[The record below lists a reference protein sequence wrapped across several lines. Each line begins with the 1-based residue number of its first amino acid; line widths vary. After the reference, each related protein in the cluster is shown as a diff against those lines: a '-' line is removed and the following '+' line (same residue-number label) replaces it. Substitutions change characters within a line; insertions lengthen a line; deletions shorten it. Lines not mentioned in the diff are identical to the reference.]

1 MLWNEIKELAKQRPG
16 DIAILGEKKAYSYKE
31 LVSWVNVVSTSL
43 TRYQHK
49 VLALFCDNSPE
60 WLLVDLAA
68 QVSEVTLLPL
78 PAFFSN
84 QQLAFAIEKS
94 GACGLVHKLDDSLS
108 KVTELL
114 NTEVLIGD
122 LLCSDLKKVA
132 DSELPVSTAK
142 ITFTSGSTG
151 QPKGVCLSNNQQFAV
166 AKAIQDSLQLPA
178 GKHLSVLPFSTLL
191 ENTAGSYVTLLN
203 GGTIIA
209 LPSNQLGFNGSS
221 DFKLSTLLETIEK
234 YKPVSL
240 ILLPEI
246 LLGIIGAVK
255 KGWAVP
261 SSIEFMAVGGSKVS
275 EQLIQQAQACGLPV
289 YEGYGLSECASVV
302 SLNSA
307 KNNKAG
313 SVGKPLPHLEVRI
326 LNNEIIVYGNTF
338 LGYVGEPA
346 SWKKSEV
353 GTGDLGF
360 FDEQGYLYVN
370 GRKKNLLIS
379 SYGRNIS
386 PEWVEGILL
395 SDGLLKKCVVFGD
408 QRPNCVALIS
418 LRNNEMPEKSINDSI
433 IKANRSLPDYA
444 QVKKWAVLPQLM
456 SFSTGTMTSNGRPVR
471 DAILKQYQS
480 TINQLYAEL
489 GQ

>member
-1 MLWNEIKELAKQRPG
+1 MLWNEIKELAKQRPD
-16 DIAILGEKKAYSYKE
+16 DIAILGEEKTYTYQE
-31 LVSWVNVVSTSL
+31 LVSWVNVISTFL
-43 TRYQHK
+43 ARYQHK

-68 QVSEVTLLPL
+68 NVSEVTLLPL

-94 GACGLVHKLDDSLS
+94 GACGLVHKRDDSLS

-151 QPKGVCLSNNQQFAV
+151 QPKGVCLSNQQQFAV

-221 DFKLSTLLETIEK
+221 DFKLSTLLKTIEH

-246 LLGIIGAVK
+246 LLGIVGAIK
-255 KGWAVP
+255 KGWTLP
-261 SSIEFMAVGGSKVS
+261 SSIAFMAVGGSKVS

-326 LNNEIIVYGNTF
+326 VNNEIIVSGNSF

-346 SWKKSEV
+346 SWEKSEV

-360 FDEQGYLYVN
+360 FDEEGYLYVN

-386 PEWVEGILL
+386 PEWVEGVLL
-395 SDGLLKKCVVFGD
+395 SDGLLKQCVVFGD

-418 LRNNEMPEKSINDSI
+418 LRNNAMSEESISDSI

-456 SFSTGTMTSNGRPVR
+456 SFSKGTMTSNGRPVR

>member
-1 MLWNEIKELAKQRPG
+1 MLWNEIKELAKQRPS
-16 DIAILGEKKAYSYKE
+16 DIAIVGEKKAYTYKE
-31 LVSWVNVVSTSL
+31 LLNGVNVISRFL
-43 TRYQHK
+43 ARYQHK

-68 QVSEVTLLPL
+68 NVSGVALLPL
-78 PAFFSN
+78 PAFFSQ

-94 GACGLVHKLDDSLS
+94 GACALVHKRDDSLS
-108 KVTELL
+108 KATELL
-114 NTEVLIGD
+114 NTEVLIED
-122 LLCSDLKKVA
+122 LLCSDLKNIA

-151 QPKGVCLSNNQQFAV
+151 EPKGVCLSNKQQFAV
-166 AKAIQDSLQLPA
+166 AKATHDSLQLPV

-234 YKPVSL
+234 YQPVSL

-246 LLGIIGAVK
+246 LLAIVGAVK
-255 KGWAVP
+255 KGWTLP
-261 SSIEFMAVGGSKVS
+261 SSIAFMAVGGSKVS
-275 EQLIQQAQACGLPV
+275 QQLIYQAQSYGLPV

-326 LNNEIIVYGNTF
+326 VDDEIIVYGNPF

-346 SWKKSEV
+346 SWKKVEI

-386 PEWVEGILL
+386 PEWVEGVLL
-395 SDGLLKKCVVFGD
+395 SDGLLKQCVVFGD
-408 QRPNCVALIS
+408 QRPHCIALIS
-418 LRNNEMPEKSINDSI
+418 LRDEAMPEEIIKDSI
-433 IKANRSLPDYA
+433 IKANRSLPNYA
-444 QVKKWAVLPQLM
+444 QVKRWAVLPQPM
-456 SFSTGTMTSNGRPVR
+456 SFSAGTMTSNGRPVR
-471 DAILKQYQS
+471 EAILRQYQS
-480 TINQLYAEL
+480 TIHQLYSE
-489 GQ
+489 

>member
-1 MLWNEIKELAKQRPG
+1 MLWNEIKELAKQRPS
-16 DIAILGEKKAYSYKE
+16 DIAIVGEKKAYTYKE
-31 LVSWVNVVSTSL
+31 LLNGVNVISRFL
-43 TRYQHK
+43 ARYQHK

-68 QVSEVTLLPL
+68 NVSGVALLPL
-78 PAFFSN
+78 PAFFSQ

-94 GACGLVHKLDDSLS
+94 GACALVHKRDDSLS
-108 KVTELL
+108 NVTELL

-122 LLCSDLKKVA
+122 LLCSDLKNIA

-151 QPKGVCLSNNQQFAV
+151 EPKGVCLSNKQQFAV
-166 AKAIQDSLQLPA
+166 AKATHDSLQLPV

-234 YKPVSL
+234 YQPVSL

-246 LLGIIGAVK
+246 LLAIVGAVK
-255 KGWAVP
+255 KGWTLP
-261 SSIEFMAVGGSKVS
+261 SSIAFMAVGGSKVS
-275 EQLIQQAQACGLPV
+275 QQLIQQAQSYGLPV

-326 LNNEIIVYGNTF
+326 VNDEIIVYGNPF

-346 SWKKSEV
+346 SWKKAEI

-360 FDEQGYLYVN
+360 LDEQGYLYVN

-386 PEWVEGILL
+386 PEWVEGVLL
-395 SDGLLKKCVVFGD
+395 SDGLLKQCVVFGD
-408 QRPNCVALIS
+408 QRPHCIALIS
-418 LRNNEMPEKSINDSI
+418 LRDEAMPEEIIKDSI

-444 QVKKWAVLPQLM
+444 QVKRWAVLPQPM
-456 SFSTGTMTSNGRPVR
+456 SFSAGTMTSNGRPVR
-471 DAILKQYQS
+471 DVILRQYQS
-480 TINQLYAEL
+480 TIHQLYSE
-489 GQ
+489 

>member
-1 MLWNEIKELAKQRPG
+1 MLWNEIIELAKQRPN
-16 DIAILGEKKAYSYKE
+16 DTAILGEKKAYSYQE

-94 GACGLVHKLDDSLS
+94 GACALVHKRDDSLS
-108 KVTELL
+108 KAAELL

-122 LLCSDLKKVA
+122 LLCSDLKNIA

-151 QPKGVCLSNNQQFAV
+151 EPKGVCLSNEHQFKI
-166 AKAIQDSLQLPA
+166 AKAIQDLLQLPA
-178 GKHLSVLPFSTLL
+178 GKHISVLPFSTLL

-221 DFKLSTLLETIEK
+221 SFNLAILLNTIEQHQ
-234 YKPVSL
+234 PVSL

-246 LLGIIGAVK
+246 LLAIIGAVK
-255 KGWAVP
+255 KGWTVP
-261 SSIEFMAVGGSKVS
+261 SSIAFMAVGGSKVS
-275 EQLIQQAQACGLPV
+275 QQLIQQAQSYGLPI

-307 KNNKAG
+307 KNNIAG
-313 SVGKPLPHLEVRI
+313 SVGKPLSHLDVHIEE
-326 LNNEIIVYGNTF
+326 NEIIVSGNSF
-338 LGYVGEPA
+338 LGYVDEPT
-346 SWKKSEV
+346 SWGKAEV
-353 GTGDLGF
+353 ATGDFGF
-360 FDEQGYLYVN
+360 FDEKGYLYVN

-386 PEWVEGILL
+386 PEWVEGVLL
-395 SDGLLKKCVVFGD
+395 SDGLLKQCVVFGD
-408 QRPNCVALIS
+408 QRPHCIALIS
-418 LRNNEMPEKSINDSI
+418 LRNNAMPEEIIKDSI

-444 QVKKWAVLPQLM
+444 QVKRWAVLPQPM
-456 SFSTGTMTSNGRPVR
+456 SFSAGTMTSNGRPVR
-471 DAILKQYQS
+471 EAILKQYQS
-480 TINQLYAEL
+480 TIHQLYSE
-489 GQ
+489 